1 MTAIYIVY
9 RVLSILLYGLDLLL
23 LVRAICSWVPNFRD
37 SMVYNLSYTVTEP
50 LLKPLRKL
58 MWKMDWARRCP
69 FDLSFLALCILTS
82 LAERLLFRLY
92 LYLITII

>member
-1 MTAIYIVY
+1 MTAIYIIY
-9 RVLSILLYGLDLLL
+9 RVLSILLYALDLLL

-37 SMVYNLSYTVTEP
+37 SMVYSLSFAVTEP

-69 FDLSFLALCILTS
+69 IDF
-82 LAERLLFRLY
+82 
-92 LYLITII
+92 

>member
-37 SMVYNLSYTVTEP
+37 SMVYNLSFTVTEP

-82 LAERLLFRLY
+82 LADRLLFRLY